1 MKRLFLTTSIGAL
14 GFFALLLMPLQGC
27 TDLNETPISSITP
40 SNFFHTE
47 GEVLAAL
54 AGVYAG
60 LRNTPAHD
68 QYWGVSEVS
77 TDEMVVPT
85 RGSDWYDNG
94 TWLETHRQTWSANS
108 PATLSYVN
116 NVWNTSYA
124 GIARAN
130 VLLEALTKSTIADSV
145 KAPIEGE
152 ARFLRALYYYMLM
165 DLFGGVPIAT
175 TTELQARKRATRDS
189 TFRFIESEL
198 LAIRPNLPKQWGDT
212 TLLGTKVGRVTKGA
226 VNALLANMYINA
238 RVYKNEAAGAG
249 INATGYNTCQGV
261 TVSGGTDAC
270 QAAINVVDSIINS
283 GVYQLAPAFT
293 DNFSPDNATSPENIF
308 VVKYADADGLGF
320 NMVMR
325 TLHYNQFSP
334 SPWNGF
340 ATLAQTY
347 NAFDSLDVR
356 RKMFLVG
363 PQVNVENG
371 KPTTDRKGNPLVFT
385 VTIANVT
392 SATESEGAR
401 IYKWPADPKHVQ
413 QNNGN
418 DFAWFRLAEMYLIKA
433 EAELAGGTGSST
445 PLALLRLVRARAF
458 PGGDTL
464 SAVTTDVIL
473 RERLFELNSEGK
485 RRQDLIRHGKF
496 TLAWEFKAGPT
507 PDNRVLMPIP
517 QTQIDANALIT
528 QNPGY

>member
-1 MKRLFLTTSIGAL
+1 MKRLFVSTSIGAL
-14 GFFALLLMPLQGC
+14 GLVTLLLVPLQGC
-27 TDLNETPISSITP
+27 TDLSETPISSITP

-60 LRNTPAHD
+60 LRNTASEGE
-68 QYWGVSEVS
+68 YWGVSEVS
-77 TDEMVVPT
+77 TDEIVVPT

-108 PATLSYVN
+108 PATLSFVN
-116 NVWNTSYA
+116 NVWNTAYA
-124 GIARAN
+124 GIARSN
-130 VLLEALTKSTIADSV
+130 VLLEALQSTAV
-145 KAPIEGE
+145 PNQAAIEGE
-152 ARFLRALYYYMLM
+152 ARFLRAFYYYLLL
-165 DLFGGVPIAT
+165 DTFGGVPIAT
-175 TTELQARKRATRDS
+175 TTELKARARATRDS

-226 VNALLANMYINA
+226 VNALLANMYLNA

-249 INATGYNTCQGV
+249 INATGYNTCRGV
-261 TVSGGTDAC
+261 TVSGPKDAC
-270 QAAINVVDSIINS
+270 QAAIDVADSIINS

-308 VVKYADADGLGF
+308 VIKFADADGLGF

-340 ATLAQTY
+340 AALAQTY
-347 NAFDSLDVR
+347 NAFDPLDQR

-363 PQVNVENG
+363 PQVNVESG

-385 VTIANVT
+385 TTIANVT
-392 SATESEGAR
+392 SATEGEGAR

-418 DFAWFRLAEMYLIKA
+418 DFAWFRLAEIYLIKA

-458 PGGDTL
+458 TVDTL

-485 RRQDLIRHGKF
+485 RRQDLIRHGKY
-496 TLAWEFKAGPT
+496 TQAWEFKAGPT

>member
-1 MKRLFLTTSIGAL
+1 MKRLFVTTSIGAL
-14 GFFALLLMPLQGC
+14 GFFALLLVPLQGC

-60 LRNTPAHD
+60 LRNTPGEGE
-68 QYWGVSEVS
+68 YWGVSEVS

-94 TWLETHRQTWSANS
+94 TWLETHRQTWSTNS
-108 PATLSYVN
+108 PSTLSFVN
-116 NVWNTSYA
+116 NAWNTAYA

-130 VLLEALTKSTIADSV
+130 VLLEALAKSTLSDSI

-152 ARFLRALYYYMLM
+152 ARFLRAFYYYMLM

-175 TTELQARKRATRDS
+175 TTELQARARATRDS
-189 TFRFIESEL
+189 TFKFIESEL

-212 TLLGTKVGRVTKGA
+212 TSLGTKVGRVTKGA

-238 RVYKNEAAGAG
+238 RVFKNEAAGSG

-325 TLHYNQFSP
+325 TLHYNQFNP

-347 NAFDSLDVR
+347 NAFDSLDLR

-363 PQVNVENG
+363 PQVNVETG
-371 KPTTDRKGNPLVFT
+371 KPTTDRKGNALVFT
-385 VTIANVT
+385 TTIANVT
-392 SATESEGAR
+392 SATEGEGAR
-401 IYKWPADPKHVQ
+401 IYKWPADPKHIQ

-418 DFAWFRLAEMYLIKA
+418 DFAWFRLGEMYLIKA